1 MYIYTTDLYLY
12 ESVYR
17 SINLSTM
24 YFKAE
29 RSKLCPSLTE
39 RWDILFAPLHQIFP
53 SFILSFIK
61 LVRV

>member
-29 RSKLCPSLTE
+29 RSKLYPSLTE

-53 SFILSFIK
+53 FHSVI
-61 LVRV
+61 R